1 MLKVKTSTIP
11 NAGKGLFATVDI
23 SKNTKLGEYKGKR
36 LSEQQFQRTAD
47 TSYVW
52 EVSARGKNVYVD
64 ARRRVA
70 NNPLRYVN
78 GAIFKRQKKKV
89 NVEMYQYGQKVFYR
103 TTKKESHLRVLTLCF
118 VVVNKQTL
126 ACDKQTFF
134 LLRPCKQLH
143 TVPFFCKYI
152 LNG

>member
-1 MLKVKTSTIP
+1 MLQVKTSTIP

-23 SKNTKLGEYKGKR
+23 PKRTKLGEYKGKR

-52 EVSARGKNVYVD
+52 KVSARGKNVYVD
-64 ARRRVA
+64 ARRKVV

-78 GAIFKRQKKKV
+78 GAISKRQKKKV

-103 TTKKESHLRVLTLCF
+103 TTKK
-118 VVVNKQTL
+118 
-126 ACDKQTFF
+126 
-134 LLRPCKQLH
+134 
-143 TVPFFCKYI
+143 VPAGTELIIDYGDEYI
-152 LNG
+152 LHGGSSKYCMQKKKEKIM

>member
-103 TTKKESHLRVLTLCF
+103 TTKK
-118 VVVNKQTL
+118 
-126 ACDKQTFF
+126 
-134 LLRPCKQLH
+134 
-143 TVPFFCKYI
+143 VPAGTELIIDYGDEYI
-152 LNG
+152 LHGGSKYCMRKKKRKR

>member
-1 MLKVKTSTIP
+1 MLQVKTSTIP

-23 SKNTKLGEYKGKR
+23 PKRTKLGEYKGKR

-52 EVSARGKNVYVD
+52 KVSSRRGNNTRGNNTYVD
-64 ARRRVA
+64 ARRKVA

-78 GAIFKRQKKKV
+78 GAISKRQKKKV

-103 TTKKESHLRVLTLCF
+103 TTKK
-118 VVVNKQTL
+118 
-126 ACDKQTFF
+126 
-134 LLRPCKQLH
+134 
-143 TVPFFCKYI
+143 VPAGTELIIDYGDEYI
-152 LNG
+152 LHGGSKYCMRKKRKR

>member
-23 SKNTKLGEYKGKR
+23 SKNTKLGEYKGKQ

-103 TTKKESHLRVLTLCF
+103 TTKK
-118 VVVNKQTL
+118 
-126 ACDKQTFF
+126 
-134 LLRPCKQLH
+134 
-143 TVPFFCKYI
+143 VPAGTELIIDYGDEYI
-152 LNG
+152 LHGGSKYCMRKKKRKR